1 LPGKSEAFFNSKKGE
16 TMESTVIYESKSG
29 ICYLTL
35 NRPQVFNAL
44 NRQLVLDLTAALK
57 RAESEPDV
65 RVIILKGAGKAWCAG
80 GDLEELLALTKAAA
94 AERRAYLLDFRT
106 MIDTARRISKPLI
119 AAIHGVCVGGGNELN
134 IACDLTI
141 ASEKARFAQAGPRV
155 GSVPAFGVPQNLPF
169 LVGEKR
175 SREIT
180 YLCRMYSAREA
191 EAMGWI
197 NKAVSPEEL
206 APEVDRWAQEI
217 LSKSPTAI
225 ALAKK
230 MHNVYYDMLSP
241 SVEAGVEL
249 LTFFWGTDE
258 AAEGMLAFKEKRPAE
273 FKAQ

>member
-1 LPGKSEAFFNSKKGE
+1 
-16 TMESTVIYESKSG
+16 MEPTVIYESKSG
-29 ICYLTL
+29 ICRVTL

-44 NRQLVLDLTAALK
+44 NRQLVLDLTATLK
-57 RAESEPDV
+57 QAESASEV

-80 GDLEELLALTKAAA
+80 GDLDELLQLTQGAA
-94 AERRAYLLDFRT
+94 AERRAYLADFKS
-106 MIDTARRISKPLI
+106 MIDTVRGISKPVI
-119 AAIHGVCVGGGNELN
+119 ASIHGVCVGGGNELN

-180 YLCRMYSAREA
+180 YLCRMYSARQA
-191 EAMGWI
+191 AAMGWI
-197 NKAVSPEEL
+197 NKTVVPEEL
-206 APEVDRWAQEI
+206 EREVDTWAQEI

-258 AAEGMLAFKEKRPAE
+258 AKEGMLAFKEKRTPE
-273 FKAQ
+273 FKN

>member
-1 LPGKSEAFFNSKKGE
+1 
-16 TMESTVIYESKSG
+16 MEPTVIFESKSG
-29 ICYLTL
+29 VCRVTL

-44 NRQLVLDLTAALK
+44 NRRLVLDLTAALK
-57 RAESEPDV
+57 QAESASGV

-80 GDLEELLALTKAAA
+80 GDLEELLQLTQAAA
-94 AERRAYLLDFRT
+94 ADRRAYLADFKT
-106 MIDTARRISKPLI
+106 MIDTVRRISKPVI
-119 AAIHGVCVGGGNELN
+119 ASIHGVCVGGGNELN

-191 EAMGWI
+191 AAMGWI
-197 NKAVSPEEL
+197 NKTVPPDEL
-206 APEVDRWAQEI
+206 EREVDTWAQEI

-230 MHNVYYDMLSP
+230 MHNVYYDMLTP

-258 AAEGMLAFKEKRPAE
+258 AKEGMQAFKEKRTPA
-273 FKAQ
+273 FKI

>member
-1 LPGKSEAFFNSKKGE
+1 MN
-16 TMESTVIYESKSG
+16 STVIYQTKGG
-29 ICYLTL
+29 ICNLTL
-35 NRPQVFNAL
+35 NRPDVFNAL
-44 NRQLVLDLTAALK
+44 NRQLVLDLTTALK
-57 RAESEPDV
+57 QAESETDV
-65 RVIILKGAGKAWCAG
+65 RVVILTGAGKAWCAG
-80 GDLEELLALTKAAA
+80 GDLEELLQLTRASS
-94 AERRAYLLDFRT
+94 AERRAYLTDFKA
-106 MIDTARRISKPLI
+106 MIDAVRRISKPVI
-119 AAIHGVCVGGGNELN
+119 AAVHGVCVGGGNEIN
-134 IACDLTI
+134 IACDITI

-155 GSVPAFGVPQNLPF
+155 GSVPMYGVPQNLPF

-191 EAMGWI
+191 ESLGWI
-197 NKAVSPEEL
+197 NKVVSADELEPEAES
-206 APEVDRWAQEI
+206 WAQEI

-258 AAEGMLAFKEKRPAE
+258 AREGMLAFKEKRPPKFE
-273 FKAQ
+273 M

>member
-1 LPGKSEAFFNSKKGE
+1 
-16 TMESTVIYESKSG
+16 MESTVNYDTRGS

-44 NRQLVLDLTAALK
+44 SRPLVLDLTAALK
-57 RAESEPDV
+57 QAESASEV
-65 RVIILKGAGKAWCAG
+65 RVVILRGAGKAWCAG
-80 GDLEELLALTKAAA
+80 GDLEELLQLTQAAA
-94 AERRAYLLDFRT
+94 AERRAYLADFKT
-106 MIDTARRISKPLI
+106 MIDTVRRISKPVM
-119 AAIHGVCVGGGNELN
+119 ASIHGVCVGGGNELN

-155 GSVPAFGVPQNLPF
+155 GSVPVFGVPQNLPF

-197 NKAVSPEEL
+197 NKTVAPDEL
-206 APEVDRWAQEI
+206 EREVEDWAQEI
-217 LSKSPTAI
+217 LGKSPTAI

-258 AAEGMLAFKEKRPAE
+258 AKEGMLAFKEKRPPA
-273 FKAQ
+273 FKV

>member
-1 LPGKSEAFFNSKKGE
+1 
-16 TMESTVIYESKSG
+16 MEPTVIYESKGG
-29 ICYLTL
+29 ICRVTL

-57 RAESEPDV
+57 QAESASEV

-80 GDLEELLALTKAAA
+80 GDLDELLQLTQGAA
-94 AERRAYLLDFRT
+94 AERRAYLADFKS
-106 MIDTARRISKPLI
+106 MIDTVRRISKPVI
-119 AAIHGVCVGGGNELN
+119 ASIHGVCVGGGNELN

-180 YLCRMYSAREA
+180 YLCRMYSARQA
-191 EAMGWI
+191 AAMGWI
-197 NKAVSPEEL
+197 NKAVAPEEL
-206 APEVDRWAQEI
+206 EREVDTWAQEI

-258 AAEGMLAFKEKRPAE
+258 AKEGMLAFKEKRTPE
-273 FKAQ
+273 FKN